1 MRNFPSVEPIGRVG
15 SYGSII
21 AQLESWKSS
30 YSLNS
35 EGHFSHEYF
44 TERLEIYTKVI
55 FSEHQ
60 RIEEG
65 DLILFYIFV
74 EHDMKNDVSP
84 PKIVSTFEKIV
95 STFDRSKKC
104 RTAYLSVH
112 KSFLDNFRFL
122 INSGIK
128 PYIAVSY
135 LNREEEKDIAITGLY
150 LESEVEIDD
159 FRTC

>member
-1 MRNFPSVEPIGRVG
+1 MTKRLKPG

-35 EGHFSHEYF
+35 EGHFSGEYF
-44 TERLEIYTKVI
+44 RERLKIYTKVI
-55 FSEHQ
+55 FSEHK

-74 EHDMKNDVSP
+74 EHDMKNSVSL
-84 PKIVSTFEKIV
+84 PKIVSV
-95 STFDRSKKC
+95 FDRKKKC

-122 INSGIK
+122 INAGIK
-128 PYIAVSY
+128 PYIAISY
-135 LNREEEKDIAITGLY
+135 LNREEEKDIAITNLQ
-150 LESEVEIDD
+150 LESEVIIDEY
-159 FRTC
+159 RTC